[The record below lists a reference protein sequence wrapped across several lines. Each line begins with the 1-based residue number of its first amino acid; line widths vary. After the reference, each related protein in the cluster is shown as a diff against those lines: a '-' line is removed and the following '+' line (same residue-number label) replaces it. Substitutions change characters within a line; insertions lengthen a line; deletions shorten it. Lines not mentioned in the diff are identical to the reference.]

1 MVIKKLKG
9 ENYYEKGGKIMK
21 KLRFVSFSLI
31 SIFLLFLS
39 VFSISITVKGNSLDL
54 SPVFSISNYQWDY
67 SSTSITATS
76 SYLYGH
82 FSFSQTIDI
91 PDNQYSFLT
100 LDIEGSYDLGI
111 EFEVADELGEYVD
124 TFSIDGEDFLDT
136 NCVFSVVF
144 NYAPGSTRPNT
155 TVYITD
161 KTVLR
166 NLITTYQSTYVIVE
180 NPFPK
185 NILTSLTIHGN
196 FPFDDYPAGAIKGT
210 QPFDSI
216 LEYYFW
222 DYTMHINLYQDL
234 YYKGYTD
241 GHNLGYTS
249 GYTVGYNKGLSEGES
264 VGYTNGYN
272 VGYNEGILVGESEA
286 YEEGFKAGQK
296 SKLAENNEKFY
307 NGIEKWLVPAIIT
320 VIALGGFVTIAS
332 IKRREQ

>member
-1 MVIKKLKG
+1 
-9 ENYYEKGGKIMK
+9 MK

-31 SIFLLFLS
+31 TMFVLFFS
-39 VFSISITVKGNSLDL
+39 VFSVSIPVKGNSLDL
-54 SPVFSISNYQWDY
+54 SPVFSISNSNWNY

-76 SYLYGH
+76 SYLYGP
-82 FSFSQTIDI
+82 FSFFQTIDV

-111 EFEVADELGEYVD
+111 EFEVADEFGEYVD

-166 NLITTYQSTYVIVE
+166 NLVVAYQTTYVIVE

-185 NILTSLTIHGN
+185 NIVTSISIYGN

-222 DYTMHINLYQDL
+222 DYNMHINLYQDL

-241 GHNLGYTS
+241 GHDSGYTS
-249 GYTVGYNKGLSEGES
+249 GYTVGYNKGLLAGETA
-264 VGYTNGYN
+264 GYTNGYN
-272 VGYNEGILVGESEA
+272 VGYTDGVMATESEA
-286 YEEGFKAGQK
+286 YEQGFIDGQK

>member
-1 MVIKKLKG
+1 MKKLK
-9 ENYYEKGGKIMK
+9 I
-21 KLRFVSFSLI
+21 VCFSLM

-39 VFSISITVKGNSLDL
+39 VFSISIPVKGNSLGL

-76 SYLYGH
+76 SYLYGP
-82 FSFSQTIDI
+82 FSFSQIFDV

-111 EFEVADELGEYVD
+111 EFEVADEFGEYVD

-166 NLITTYQSTYVIVE
+166 NLVTTYQSTYVIVE

-185 NILTSLTIHGN
+185 NIVTSISIYGN

-222 DYTMHINLYQDL
+222 DYNMHINLYQDL

-241 GHNLGYTS
+241 GHNSGYTS
-249 GYTVGYNKGLSEGES
+249 GYTVGYNKGLLEGES
-264 VGYTNGYN
+264 VGYDQGYGEGYY
-272 VGYNEGILVGESEA
+272 VGYYEGIMIGDAEA

-320 VIALGGFVTIAS
+320 VIALGGFLTIAAR
-332 IKRREQ
+332 KRRDE